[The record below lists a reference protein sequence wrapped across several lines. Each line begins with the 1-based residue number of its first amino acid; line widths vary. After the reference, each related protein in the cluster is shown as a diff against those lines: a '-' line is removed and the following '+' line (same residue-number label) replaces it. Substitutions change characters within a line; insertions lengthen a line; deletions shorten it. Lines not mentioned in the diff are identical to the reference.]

1 MNRFFTLLLAA
12 SCLTAVGQV
21 TSVTIEVDTVFG
33 GPSDIDPE
41 GQLEGFTS
49 YLLYANFTNP
59 TDVVSAVFADTDVF
73 PGSPSMQVDA
83 PCGCWNPYSESPLL
97 PSVGYYTLLAE
108 FPEFFPDSALLE
120 YDTFWTIGKL
130 KPNDPGSMPM
140 WASFPMVDG
149 ANICSEVVNN
159 GLAFISG
166 TSGNWPSN
174 ANAGEDLRVV
184 IARITT
190 CGDFEISGN
199 IQAFIEG
206 GTSQDQIQAFT
217 LNSSEITDPS
227 VPSGEQFCGQ
237 GTIWDAASQTCIP
250 DNPSDLNYDGCVD
263 VNDFMGH
270 LAAFGLGCEDGVAET
285 PWQCGDPLEYQG
297 YDYATV
303 QIGEQCW
310 FAENLRA
317 ENYENGDAIPSNL
330 SDSDWQNTTSGAVA
344 VYGEDEGCT
353 DWSPNIDPCDPAQS
367 LNEYGRLYNWY
378 AVDDARGLCPS
389 AWHVPTDGEWT
400 VMTEHLGGALVAGGQ
415 MKMDFGW
422 YDGGNGTNSSGFSG
436 LPGGIRNTSGFFLD
450 AGTFASWWSSSAI
463 GPDAWALYI
472 WQYSENVGGSY
483 PNPQRGLS
491 IRCLKDEE

>member
-73 PGSPSMQVDA
+73 PGSPSMQVEA

-97 PSVGYYTLLAE
+97 PSVGYYALLAE
-108 FPEFFPDSALLE
+108 FPEFFPDSVLLE

-130 KPNDPGSMPM
+130 KPDDPGMMPM
-140 WASFPMVDG
+140 WASYPMVDG

-237 GTIWDAASQTCIP
+237 GTIWDEPSQTCIP
-250 DNPSDLNYDGCVD
+250 HNPSDLNYDGCVD

-285 PWQCGDPLEYQG
+285 PWQCGDPVSYQG
-297 YDYATV
+297 YAYETV

-310 FAENLRA
+310 FAENARYLPYVSPPSLGS
-317 ENYENGDAIPSNL
+317 ENDEEAHAYVYDYYGSSL
-330 SDSDWQNTTSGAVA
+330 SDAQMHPNYIEYGALYNFQAVVDWQLCPVGWHVSNSSDWYTLVDNFGGLSEAGPALMSSSGWVF
-344 VYGEDEGCT
+344 D
-353 DWSPNIDPCDPAQS
+353 
-367 LNEYGRLYNWY
+367 NE
-378 AVDDARGLCPS
+378 
-389 AWHVPTDGEWT
+389 
-400 VMTEHLGGALVAGGQ
+400 
-415 MKMDFGW
+415 
-422 YDGGNGTNSSGFSG
+422 GNGTNVSGFNG
-436 LPGGIRNTSGFFLD
+436 KPAGDRNVPDETFYSMGRYGFFWTSNPE
-450 AGTFASWWSSSAI
+450 GTGANSFILRSLGEGNAVAQMIYPADFGISVRCI
-463 GPDAWALYI
+463 KD
-472 WQYSENVGGSY
+472 SE
-483 PNPQRGLS
+483 
-491 IRCLKDEE
+491 